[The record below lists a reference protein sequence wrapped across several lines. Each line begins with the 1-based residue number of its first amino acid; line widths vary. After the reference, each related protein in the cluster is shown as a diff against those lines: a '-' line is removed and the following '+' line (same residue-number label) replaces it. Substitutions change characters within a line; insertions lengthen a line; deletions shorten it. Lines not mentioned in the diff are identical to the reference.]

1 VGLPLEEGI
10 IDGVVEVWS
19 MRGVWSVD
27 ERVLKAAGKGQGG
40 EDRFIII
47 ICLRL
52 STQAEPNNTMRMT

>member
-10 IDGVVEVWS
+10 IDGVV
-19 MRGVWSVD
+19 GVWSVD